1 MGSTF
6 GDARLAESFQSVSLS
21 GYTIQRRAIDA
32 GQQVTKTMSEMIT
45 SSFYLSLCLDESTH
59 QLDMIQL
66 LILTFFTQK
75 VMFLKKNYL
84 IYDLFMVLHNWRI
97 QQKKSFDEIGGFDKC
112 SINVTDGA
120 AVMAGEKSWFVEV
133 PNNGGIKIVL
143 HFNV

>member
-84 IYDLFMVLHNWRI
+84 IYDLFMVLHN
-97 QQKKSFDEIGGFDKC
+97 
-112 SINVTDGA
+112 
-120 AVMAGEKSWFVEV
+120 
-133 PNNGGIKIVL
+133 
-143 HFNV
+143 